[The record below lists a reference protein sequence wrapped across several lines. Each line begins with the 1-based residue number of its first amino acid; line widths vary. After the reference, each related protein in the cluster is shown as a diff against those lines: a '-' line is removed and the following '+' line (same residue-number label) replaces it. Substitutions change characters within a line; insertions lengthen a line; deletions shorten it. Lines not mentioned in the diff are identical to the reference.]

1 MKYLTERAMY
11 YAFAINAIESK
22 EGPGCWQSVAE
33 LFGVPPAE
41 RERVELLL
49 SDGMLSCL
57 KSAFDVSLLQKYGNG
72 FGNAA
77 ASERPDAEILEV
89 KAQAFL
95 KLSQLKREQK
105 TTLTKAISGAY
116 RRDPEAAV
124 IYALQILL
132 RNKRRRELGYDILS
146 DILFSDQNSD
156 AGILLLNA
164 GREDRK
170 HIFSK
175 LAETPEMILH
185 PETLEELARA
195 NGFDPDAVERHD
207 SRMGF

>member
-22 EGPGCWQSVAE
+22 EGPGCWQPVAE

-77 ASERPDAEILEV
+77 SERPDAEILEV
-89 KAQAFL
+89 KAQALL

-105 TTLTKAISGAY
+105 TTLMKAISDAY

-132 RNKRRRELGYDILS
+132 RNKRRKDLGYDILS

-164 GREDRK
+164 GRGDRK
-170 HIFSK
+170 NIFFK

-185 PETLEELARA
+185 PETIEELARA

-207 SRMGF
+207 TRIGF